1 MRIGRRTLLAAAA
14 ALPLTVLAGCDG
26 FSTTSVTEQ
35 EFTETLRIPPLA
47 DSTVR
52 DGVRIFRLTA
62 QEGSMTFS
70 GVPGPTTTWG
80 FDGDVLGPTLRA
92 ERGEQVAVEIAN
104 ALGEATSVH
113 WHGMHLPAA
122 MDGGPHQMIEP
133 GGTWR
138 PQWRIA
144 QPAATLWY
152 HPHPHGATEEH
163 VYRGLAGLFL
173 LEDDASLAAA
183 LPREYGVDDLPL
195 IVQDRSFDGDGA
207 LELRHDG
214 AEPGMLGRVVMVN
227 GTVGAVHEVSTERV
241 RLRLLNGSTARTY
254 TFALPDRPMTMVA
267 SGGGFLDAPL
277 ELDELRLAPGERAE
291 VVARFRPGETV
302 RLRSVR
308 TDLGAIASAA
318 TSGANDEFDVLELRA
333 RASLAPS
340 PEPGWGPSSQAE
352 ADALVEEEAVR
363 TRSFE
368 LQGREIN
375 GREMDMSRIDEVVH
389 VGDTEIWEV
398 RSSQPIPHSFHIH
411 DVQFRVLT
419 VDGAPPPPQLAG
431 PKDTIY
437 LMPNVRYRLLVRFA
451 DYADP
456 HLPYMYHCHM
466 LLHEDEGMMGQ
477 FVVIEPGQEDQV
489 GVEGAAGHGH

>member
-1 MRIGRRTLLAAAA
+1 SGRSGAHGRERSCAQSTKREGAPQSPRGGAGVAPGRHRSRRARRAGAAPGPMRRRARGRDRGAHEHRFSLLTACTTPSAAALAADHRAGLALAAVAADLAVAARAGPAPRRPDPLRHRRGVDQRGGRGPHPPPRAHADPHRGAARRDRHGRGLGDPGRRAGRGPRRAVADAARAGHLGRDGRAARPGGAGRADADRAPLRWACDPRGKVLMRIGRRALLAAAA

-80 FDGDVLGPTLRA
+80 FGGDVLGPPLRA
-92 ERGEQVAVEIAN
+92 ARAEQVAVESA
-104 ALGEATSVH
+104 
-113 WHGMHLPAA
+113 
-122 MDGGPHQMIEP
+122 
-133 GGTWR
+133 GGTGR

-277 ELDELRLAPGERAE
+277 
-291 VVARFRPGETV
+291 
-302 RLRSVR
+302 
-308 TDLGAIASAA
+308 
-318 TSGANDEFDVLELRA
+318 
-333 RASLAPS
+333 
-340 PEPGWGPSSQAE
+340 
-352 ADALVEEEAVR
+352 
-363 TRSFE
+363 
-368 LQGREIN
+368 
-375 GREMDMSRIDEVVH
+375 
-389 VGDTEIWEV
+389 
-398 RSSQPIPHSFHIH
+398 
-411 DVQFRVLT
+411 
-419 VDGAPPPPQLAG
+419 
-431 PKDTIY
+431 
-437 LMPNVRYRLLVRFA
+437 
-451 DYADP
+451 
-456 HLPYMYHCHM
+456 
-466 LLHEDEGMMGQ
+466 
-477 FVVIEPGQEDQV
+477 
-489 GVEGAAGHGH
+489 